1 LHVVAT
7 RSSRFCAGRDPPTT
21 LTCVPFRDGHLAA
34 LTVAG
39 FAREPA
45 RSFPASFPLASGL
58 NPAAG
63 DQARPVTPRFYTR
76 TYCERR
82 TNSVHCPRCC
92 SLLVFRI
99 TVIRSG
105 SNGYGCATSR

>member
-21 LTCVPFRDGHLAA
+21 LTCVPYRDGHLAA

-45 RSFPASFPLASGL
+45 RSFPASFRVF

-63 DQARPVTPRFYTR
+63 GQTQPVTRAFMRENILR
-76 TYCERR
+76 TENKQC
-82 TNSVHCPRCC
+82 TLPQGAVRCWFFE
-92 SLLVFRI
+92 S
-99 TVIRSG
+99 RS
-105 SNGYGCATSR
+105 